1 MAVSDYKI
9 IKEQAAKARAREAE
23 LTAAFAEALHDIL
36 PGDMSVAEFS
46 FLTGIAGPEVSKYR
60 NGQRSPSI
68 GRAALFAEV
77 LGVPLDAL
85 LPKRAATPPSAAPG
99 GLPLD
104 ELVAPPHPRRGRGTS
119 GL

>member
-1 MAVSDYKI
+1 MAVSDYRI
-9 IKEQAAKARAREAE
+9 IKEQAKWAREREAE

-85 LPKRAATPPSAAPG
+85 LPMRTSAPQAEATG

-104 ELVAPPHPRRGRGTS
+104 ELVDRKPPRRGRGTAEP
-119 GL
+119 